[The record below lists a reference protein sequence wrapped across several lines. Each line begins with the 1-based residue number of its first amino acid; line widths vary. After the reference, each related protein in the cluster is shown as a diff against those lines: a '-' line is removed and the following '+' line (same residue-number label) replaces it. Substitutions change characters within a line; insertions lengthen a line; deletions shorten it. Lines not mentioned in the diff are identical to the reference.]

1 MEEKKKKV
9 KVIEDVHIKNKHT
22 DDLVDHY
29 WGSINYVASLI
40 KASEIKAGLIL
51 SFYGILLNFIYQGIT
66 LLLEQFPNNV
76 LIYILLV
83 LWFGFIVVSIYFSI
97 RCFIPRFEA
106 KFDKNIFF
114 FRDVITKF
122 GDVDEFSKTFFEISK
137 DEDRLFHQLGHQ
149 IYIVSKIAN
158 VKFRYVHLSL
168 RFLAASLVVLLIAS
182 IYYFVI
188 SAV

>member
-1 MEEKKKKV
+1 MDKKQKPV
-9 KVIEDVHIKNKHT
+9 KVVEDVYVKNKHT

-29 WGSINYVASLI
+29 WYSINYVATLI

-51 SFYGILLNFIYQGIT
+51 SFYGILLNFIYQGIN
-66 LLLEQFPNNV
+66 LLLEQFPNNI
-76 LIYILLV
+76 LIYVLLV
-83 LWFGFIVVSIYFSI
+83 LWFGFIVISIYFSI

-114 FRDVITKF
+114 FRDVISKF
-122 GDVDEFSKTFFEISK
+122 GDVDEFSNTFFEISK

>member
-9 KVIEDVHIKNKHT
+9 KVIEEVHVKNKHT

-51 SFYGILLNFIYQGIT
+51 SFYGILLNFIYQGIN
-66 LLLEQFPNNV
+66 LLLEKFPNNI

-83 LWFGFIVVSIYFSI
+83 LWFGCIVVSIYFSI

-137 DEDRLFHQLGHQ
+137 DEDQIFHQLGHQ

-168 RFLAASLVVLLIAS
+168 RFLAAGLVVLLIAS

-188 SAV
+188 SAI

>member
-29 WGSINYVASLI
+29 WGSIGYVASLI
-40 KASEIKAGLIL
+40 QASELKAGLIL
-51 SFYGILLNFIYQGIT
+51 SFYGILLNFIYQGIN
-66 LLLEQFPNNV
+66 LLLEQFPNNIF
-76 LIYILLV
+76 IYILIG
-83 LWFGFIVVSIYFSI
+83 LWFCCIVISIYFSI

-114 FRDVITKF
+114 FRDVISKF
-122 GDVDEFSKTFFEISK
+122 GNIDEFSKTFFEISK

-149 IYIVSKIAN
+149 IFIISKIAN
-158 VKFRYVHLSL
+158 IKFKYVQFSL
-168 RFLAASLVVLLIAS
+168 RFLAASLVVLLITS
-182 IYYFVI
+182 IYYFIV

>member
-1 MEEKKKKV
+1 MDKKQKPV
-9 KVIEDVHIKNKHT
+9 KVVEDVYVKNKHT

-29 WGSINYVASLI
+29 WFSINYVSTLI

-51 SFYGILLNFIYQGIT
+51 SFYGILLNFIYQGIN

-76 LIYILLV
+76 FIYVLIV
-83 LWFGFIVVSIYFSI
+83 LWFCCIVVSIYNSI

-122 GDVDEFSKTFFEISK
+122 GDVEEFSKTFFEISK
-137 DEDRLFHQLGHQ
+137 DEDKLFNQLGHQ

-158 VKFRYVHLSL
+158 VKFKYVHLSL
-168 RFLAASLVVLLIAS
+168 RFLAASLVVLLITS
-182 IYYFVI
+182 IYYFII
-188 SAV
+188 STV